1 MKFIKLKYIFTFAF
15 YNYLAW
21 NNVAQILK
29 YTWVWIGVWTWRIGI
44 ANCFNTTFRFRLR
57 YWLRLRPHPWIMPFS
72 RSNIFCSCSSYHI
85 WTFRSRFIWFLFYS
99 IFWFTFPAYFFFF
112 FFTFSRFSSR
122 RSFSSRRKGWF
133 GGSSAIRWRSLW
145 YKITQFKVYQISFP
159 KIKQIFSTFFWHQK
173 WPRLDLGK
181 KKLLI
186 ILSVIYGNL

>member
-1 MKFIKLKYIFTFAF
+1 MNFSSLSLNHTKWSNIHKQFACCCQQNVWVCFTILWGWRLKGSNVMKFIKLKYIFTFAF

-112 FFTFSRFSSR
+112 FFTFFPFFFTSQLFFTPQRMVWRKFSY
-122 RSFSSRRKGWF
+122 
-133 GGSSAIRWRSLW
+133 SLT
-145 YKITQFKVYQISFP
+145 KSMV
-159 KIKQIFSTFFWHQK
+159 
-173 WPRLDLGK
+173 
-181 KKLLI
+181 
-186 ILSVIYGNL
+186 